1 MSRIIV
7 ELRGVTKIYPGV
19 VPVKA
24 LDNVNMKI
32 EAGEFVA
39 IMGSSGS
46 GKTTLLN
53 MIGCMDRPT
62 SGEVI
67 IDGVNTRNP
76 SEKELSRLRAEK
88 IGFVFQ
94 TYNLIS
100 TLTCLE
106 NVELPMHLTGKG
118 KGRDITRRA
127 AMLLHLLGLGDRL
140 HHRPNQLSG
149 GERQRVAIARA
160 LANNSEIILC
170 DEPTGNL
177 DSVTG
182 GKIVSLIKYIGRLTG
197 ATVIVV
203 THDRDV
209 ALKADRILY
218 MRDGRVFEREE
229 SRVGVEKQM
238 LYEVTEIMARSLP
251 LIKEIISPSKYEE
264 VKKDLLEVLEKLEDE
279 RDVF

>member
-1 MSRIIV
+1 MI
-7 ELRGVTKIYPGV
+7 LRDVRKVYSENGLTVKTLNGVT
-19 VPVKA
+19 
-24 LDNVNMKI
+24 LDVERGDFI
-32 EAGEFVA
+32 C
-39 IMGSSGS
+39 IMGPSGS

-53 MIGCMDRPT
+53 IIATLDVPT
-62 SGEVI
+62 SGEVWVCGKKVSEMDERKLARFRLKNI
-67 IDGVNTRNP
+67 GV
-76 SEKELSRLRAEK
+76 
-88 IGFVFQ
+88 VFQ
-94 TYNLIS
+94 FYNLIPE
-100 TLTCLE
+100 LTALDNVALPLIINGETIGKSRKKALE
-106 NVELPMHLTGKG
+106 
-118 KGRDITRRA
+118 
-127 AMLLHLLGLGDRL
+127 LLSKFGLRNKAKS
-140 HHRPNQLSG
+140 RPNQLSG